1 MEVVAVKVVS
11 IGALPQVV
19 GGVWYKGQQAVA
31 TGFENFTSPSLRVV
45 SQGAHLGGATDQG
58 LAAGTN
64 NTAAISTN
72 IQQAVNAPMVRSEVV
87 PPTLVGLQDA
97 QSISADTQTIMTP
110 VIQPATSVGVDQV
123 SPNVPVD
130 NSPRFA
136 SQELGSGGAEPQ
148 RSNAHSTDIGVLE
161 PNCSVR
167 SEAQQGNNPV
177 GSTSNDVGPSYVEL
191 NTKNSHTMLMRSKMN
206 ECTSFKVIVSLDIF
220 KKNGS
225 KLVLQFQRS
234 RRMLRL
240 MEVVAVK
247 AVSIGALPQVVEGVW
262 CNSVIPVKDN

>member
-1 MEVVAVKVVS
+1 
-11 IGALPQVV
+11 
-19 GGVWYKGQQAVA
+19 
-31 TGFENFTSPSLRVV
+31 
-45 SQGAHLGGATDQG
+45 
-58 LAAGTN
+58 
-64 NTAAISTN
+64 
-72 IQQAVNAPMVRSEVV
+72 MVRSEVV

-191 NTKNSHTMLMRSKMN
+191 NTKNSHTMLMRSKM
-206 ECTSFKVIVSLDIF
+206 SIF
-220 KKNGS
+220 KPKVYSAVTSVNEKVPDTVYQAMQSEEWKEVIQAEYAALVNNGTWV
-225 KLVLQFQRS
+225 LV
-234 RRMLRL
+234 
-240 MEVVAVK
+240 E
-247 AVSIGALPQVVEGVW
+247 LP
-262 CNSVIPVKDN
+262 